1 MSTEGFGGSR
11 VARAIST
18 ADMRQIAL
26 MVALLDA
33 QSLSQAAERM
43 GLTPPAASQ
52 SLQRLREFFGDELV
66 QRQGSDYVATP
77 LGQGVL
83 ASFREM
89 VHLWQD
95 ITSGAPFDPAS
106 GEAHLRIMSAEGF
119 TRVDLNACYSAIV
132 ALAPHVRL
140 DVREPDAATGG
151 YEGLRT
157 ADADVLLTAWP
168 PPEDAPDLH
177 AEPLP
182 ATTFTHCCLSAAH
195 PRIGDS
201 LSLQQY
207 LAEHHL
213 LASVTMRATEAAV
226 LPIDRWLMSI
236 GLPPRSCSVVY
247 PIDRLAHVLSTTDRL
262 ATVAPIDGNDLRRR
276 APGLRLLPL
285 PPELPRSW
293 RPNYMVWHHRTHQS
307 PPHRW
312 LRERLRE
319 HVALDPVVAA

>member
-1 MSTEGFGGSR
+1 MSTERPGAPR
-11 VARAIST
+11 LARAVGT

-52 SLQRLREFFGDELV
+52 SLQRLRELFGDELV
-66 QRQGSDYVATP
+66 QRQGTDYVATP

-106 GEAHLRIMSAEGF
+106 GDAHLRIVCAEGF
-119 TRVDLNACYSAIV
+119 TRIDLNACCSAIV

-151 YEGLRT
+151 YAGLQ
-157 ADADVLLTAWP
+157 AAVADVLLTARH

-177 AEPLP
+177 AEQLP
-182 ATTFTHCCLSAAH
+182 VTTFTHCCLSAAH

-213 LASVTMRATEAAV
+213 LASVTMRANDATV
-226 LPIDRWLMSI
+226 LPIDRWLMSV

-247 PIDRLAHVLSTTDRL
+247 PIDRLAHILSTTDRL
-262 ATVAPIDGNDLRRR
+262 ATVAPIDGDDLRRR

-319 HVALDPVVAA
+319 HVVADPVVAA